1 MSLSWLITNALAS
14 LLLPPMSLVLPGL
27 LGWYLLGRHRKLG
40 TTLIVLSVLLLI
52 ALSTSAGSRLLVKPL
67 EDRYVPVPDPKTSGA
82 GAIVVLGGG
91 RDILSP
97 EDANRDR
104 PSTETLMRLRH
115 GARVHR
121 QTGLPVLVSGGNPE
135 GQSESEAVVMA
146 RSLEEDFRVK
156 ARWIEDTSDN
166 TAQNASHSAAMLKEA
181 GVRRILLVTDAIHM
195 QRAEQ
200 IFRRAGLEVVPAPTA
215 FKKQGPVTPA
225 SCIPNAG
232 ALRDSHYA
240 LHEWIGVV
248 WYRVRYGLLD

>member
-14 LLLPPMSLVLPGL
+14 FLLLPMSLVLLGL
-27 LGWYLLGRHRKLG
+27 LGAYLRGRHRKAG
-40 TTLIVLSVLLLI
+40 TTLLVLSVVLLVG
-52 ALSTSAGSRLLVKPL
+52 LSTSAGSRLLVKPL
-67 EDRYVPVPDPKTSGA
+67 EDRYVPVPDPKSSGA
-82 GAIVVLGGG
+82 RAIVVLGGG
-91 RDILSP
+91 RDVLSP

-104 PSTETLMRLRH
+104 PSAETLMRLRH

-121 QTGLPVLVSGGNPE
+121 QTGLPVLVSGGNPD

-146 RSLEEDFRVK
+146 RSLDEDFRIK
-156 ARWIEDTSDN
+156 AHWIEDTSDN
-166 TAQNASHSAAMLKEA
+166 TAQNARHSAAMLKEA
-181 GVRRILLVTDAIHM
+181 GVKRILLVTDAIHM

-200 IFRRAGLEVVPAPTA
+200 IFLHAGLEVVPAPTA
-215 FKKQGPVTPA
+215 FRKQGPLTPA
-225 SCIPNAG
+225 SYIPSAG